1 MRTRIV
7 ALAFV
12 VGAASLFTV
21 PSFAADRPAA
31 VRPIPVPIVARNP
44 FEGFYAGGHVG
55 HGTAN
60 YAGCAEYDVF
70 YNPFPA
76 PRNCSAL
83 KYPEAIGAGQAIPF
97 DFNQKGWLVGGQVGF
112 NHSTGYAGLVFGGEV
127 DASLTG
133 ITGVLNQNGLKA
145 TGDWHWLATA
155 DLKLGWNLG
164 NWMVYAKGGISIAD
178 FNASATQCTFNSTHQ
193 GHNWGV
199 GAEVAMAGNNSLFV
213 DWTRHTFA
221 GKDMSCGN
229 FILQVAVY
237 AKPKMDVL
245 RVGFNH
251 YFN

>member
-12 VGAASLFTV
+12 ASLFTV

-31 VRPIPVPIVARNP
+31 VRPVAVPVVARNA

-55 HGTAN
+55 YGWAN
-60 YAGCAEYDVF
+60 RKGCEESDLF
-70 YNPFPA
+70 YNPFPV
-76 PRNCSAL
+76 PHSCSVP
-83 KYPEAIGAGQAIPF
+83 KYEIWDEGELIPF
-97 DFNQKGWLVGGQVGF
+97 DYNQNGWLVGGQVGF
-112 NHSTGYAGLVFGGEV
+112 NHATGYSGLVFGGEV
-127 DASLTG
+127 DASLLG
-133 ITGVLNQNGLKA
+133 VTGVLNQHGLKG

-164 NWMVYAKGGISIAD
+164 NWMLYAKGGISVAD
-178 FNASATQCTFNSTHQ
+178 FNFSGTTCTFNSTHQ
-193 GHNWGV
+193 GHNWGF

-213 DWTRHTFA
+213 DWTHHNFA
-221 GKDMSCGN
+221 GKDMSCGDV
-229 FILQVAVY
+229 ILQTAVY
-237 AKPKMDVL
+237 TKPKMDVL

>member
-12 VGAASLFTV
+12 ASLFAV
-21 PSFAADRPAA
+21 PSFAADRPVA
-31 VRPIPVPIVARNP
+31 VRPVPVPIVARNP

-55 HGTAN
+55 HADAN
-60 YAGCAEYDVF
+60 RQGCFTVDED
-70 YNPFPA
+70 FPA
-76 PRNCSAL
+76 PRSCGPRNEN
-83 KYPEAIGAGQAIPF
+83 EAEPF
-97 DFNQKGWLVGGQVGF
+97 NYNQKGWLVGGQVGF

-127 DASLTG
+127 DASLSG
-133 ITGVLNQNGLKA
+133 VTGVLGNLGPFGG

-164 NWMVYAKGGISIAD
+164 NWMLYAKGGISVAD
-178 FNASATQCTFNSTHQ
+178 FNFSSAGCTFNSNHQ

-213 DWTRHTFA
+213 DWTHHNFA
-221 GKDMSCGN
+221 GKDMACGLI
-229 FILQVAVY
+229 FVPVAVY
-237 AKPKMDVL
+237 TKPKMDVI